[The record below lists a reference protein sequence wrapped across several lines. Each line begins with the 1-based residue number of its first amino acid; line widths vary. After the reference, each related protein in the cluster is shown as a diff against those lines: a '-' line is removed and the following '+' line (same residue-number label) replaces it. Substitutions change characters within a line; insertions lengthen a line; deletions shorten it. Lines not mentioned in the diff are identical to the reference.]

1 MYLPGSPV
9 TTSNQM
15 SNLTINTNMVY
26 SNQQQKQIMSPPLL
40 MLNGPTN
47 SSPVDQMN
55 LMNNNYMNNNMPI
68 SPQSNN
74 SNNMITTKK

>member
-26 SNQQQKQIMSPPLL
+26 SNQQQQQNRLSE
-40 MLNGPTN
+40 
-47 SSPVDQMN
+47 QA
-55 LMNNNYMNNNMPI
+55 
-68 SPQSNN
+68 
-74 SNNMITTKK
+74 